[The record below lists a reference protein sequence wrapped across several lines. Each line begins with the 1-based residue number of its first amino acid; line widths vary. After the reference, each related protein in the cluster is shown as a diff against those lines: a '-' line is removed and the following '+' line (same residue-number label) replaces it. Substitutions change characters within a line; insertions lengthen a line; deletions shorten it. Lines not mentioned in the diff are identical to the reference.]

1 MKPVE
6 QRNSDEAYLSD
17 DVSFVI
23 AHNKKANDTVEIFS
37 LLSYTN
43 VNVLPFTEV

>member
-1 MKPVE
+1 MPIIPF
-6 QRNSDEAYLSD
+6 RYLSD

-43 VNVLPFTEV
+43 VNVLPFTEIVL